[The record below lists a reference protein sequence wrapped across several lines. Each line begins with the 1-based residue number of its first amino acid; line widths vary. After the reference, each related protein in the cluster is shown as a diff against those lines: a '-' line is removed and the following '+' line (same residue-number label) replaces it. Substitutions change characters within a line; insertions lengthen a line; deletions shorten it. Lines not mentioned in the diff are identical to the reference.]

1 MDHFIYFCLTLL
13 QQTIIKTM
21 SKIDDSFLLQWGDL
35 SSLESSSD
43 EIVKKHNYYY
53 EKFDTHMITMKSRC
67 EKLTLGDF
75 KKIFD
80 EFQIEFISM
89 VLNKLI
95 KAIREEILDDISDD
109 TSYDNIRGIKYA
121 EYIIFLMDTSSIYGN
136 SFLLKISENESYRF
150 LTSGNLRV
158 ICYVVEKRWFPF
170 WRLQDGV
177 ESLWEYLRFPQKL
190 TKKIKQ

>member
-1 MDHFIYFCLTLL
+1 MNWEEMKNLSLPKYYLRRLLTKD
-13 QQTIIKTM
+13 QQNQNDIL
-21 SKIDDSFLLQWGDL
+21 DSMNLVEDMLFN
-35 SSLESSSD
+35 SVY
-43 EIVKKHNYYY
+43 IN
-53 EKFDTHMITMKSRC
+53 I
-67 EKLTLGDF
+67 
-75 KKIFD
+75 

-121 EYIIFLMDTSSIYGN
+121 EYIIFLMDTSSRYDN

-158 ICYVVEKRWFPF
+158 ICYVVEKRWLPF

-190 TKKIKQ
+190 TEKIKQ

>member
-1 MDHFIYFCLTLL
+1 MDKLQENKQDIRTKNLSISKYYLRPLLTKDQKNKNDILNSMNL
-13 QQTIIKTM
+13 VEDM
-21 SKIDDSFLLQWGDL
+21 LFNSK
-35 SSLESSSD
+35 
-43 EIVKKHNYYY
+43 Y
-53 EKFDTHMITMKSRC
+53 IT
-67 EKLTLGDF
+67 F
-75 KKIFD
+75 

-177 ESLWEYLRFPQKL
+177 ESLWEYLRFPLKL